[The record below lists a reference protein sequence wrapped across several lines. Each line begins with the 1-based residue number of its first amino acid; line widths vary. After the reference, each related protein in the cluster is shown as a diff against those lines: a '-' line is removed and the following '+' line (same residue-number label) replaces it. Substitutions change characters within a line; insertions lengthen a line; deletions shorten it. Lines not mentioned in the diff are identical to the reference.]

1 MGLDIDAQPGDQR
14 RMRWQIN
21 LFGAAWTA
29 TTSGQDRHITAA
41 TRAAAV
47 GESVT
52 VRDPRE
58 ARMCRRVGASE
69 RLRCR
74 AWS

>member
-29 TTSGQDRHITAA
+29 TTSGQDRRITAA
-41 TRAAAV
+41 LRAL
-47 GESVT
+47 SPDLFIT
-52 VRDPRE
+52 
-58 ARMCRRVGASE
+58 
-69 RLRCR
+69 
-74 AWS
+74 